1 MDNVIIKFQPNS
13 MLACNPPKW
22 NIYYRF
28 KDGSHTYKLSL
39 NYYELKLFIE
49 KYGIETNN
57 VSELSKMHIDTTN
70 IVENIKL

>member
-49 KYGIETNN
+49 KYGIET
-57 VSELSKMHIDTTN
+57 KMHIDTTN